1 MKKLF
6 IVMVAMCLSFPLFAR
21 VSDATMVEKEK
32 STQEIQIEEAAIP
45 GDVVRPRMAMPYT
58 RAWIDYDMGYIEVE
72 ICRPVG
78 VLTIAVTD
86 MAGYSIY
93 NVTIDSEM
101 TPYVTIPMPD
111 SGVYRLTISGD
122 EYLGEGNF
130 MIG

>member
-6 IVMVAMCLSFPLFAR
+6 IVMVAMCLSISSFAGN
-21 VSDATMVEKEK
+21 VSADLLDR
-32 STQEIQIEEAAIP
+32 STQEIQIDEAAIP
-45 GDVVRPRMAMPYT
+45 ATTIRPRMAMPYT